1 MGISGSRLTVAS
13 YESTICH
20 SEVMGMF
27 DHIGIVARDLKSS
40 ARLYAHMLAP
50 LGIRLVEKHRLAV
63 DSAWVVFST
72 GKPQSPFFVIAEGR
86 PTFWNADAKAAA
98 SPIHLSFTAPSREAV
113 DKFYA
118 AGLAHGAR
126 DNGEPGIRRPPFY
139 CAFLIDADG
148 NNVEAGCYLSEGE

>member
-1 MGISGSRLTVAS
+1 
-13 YESTICH
+13 
-20 SEVMGMF
+20 MF

-72 GKPQSPFFVIAEGR
+72 GKPQSPFFVVAEGR
-86 PTFWNADAKAAA
+86 PTFWDADARVAA
-98 SPIHLSFTAPSREAV
+98 SPMHLSFSAPSRDAV
-113 DKFYA
+113 DRFHA

-126 DNGEPGIRRPPFY
+126 DNGGPGIRRSPFY
-139 CAFLIDADG
+139 CAFLIDLDG
-148 NNVEAGCYLSEGE
+148 NNVEAGCYLGDDEAAGLAPPLSA